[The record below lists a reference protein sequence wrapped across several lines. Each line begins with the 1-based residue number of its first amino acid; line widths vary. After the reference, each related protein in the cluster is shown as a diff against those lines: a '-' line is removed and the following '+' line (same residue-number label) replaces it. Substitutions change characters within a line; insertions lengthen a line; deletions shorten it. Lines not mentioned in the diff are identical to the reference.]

1 MITLGKGIIQIYE
14 CSCEFSHIFLDL
26 DASLHYI
33 YINLYLRLEYIHTI
47 LSLQKVLVIYLC
59 GFKNVDIIQLDK
71 KLLFKTML
79 SIYTP
84 WHVQN

>member
-1 MITLGKGIIQIYE
+1 MPVYI
-14 CSCEFSHIFLDL
+14 
-26 DASLHYI
+26 I
-33 YINLYLRLEYIHTI
+33 YINLYLRFEYIHTI
-47 LSLQKVLVIYLC
+47 LPLQKVLVIYLC

-79 SIYTP
+79 SINTP